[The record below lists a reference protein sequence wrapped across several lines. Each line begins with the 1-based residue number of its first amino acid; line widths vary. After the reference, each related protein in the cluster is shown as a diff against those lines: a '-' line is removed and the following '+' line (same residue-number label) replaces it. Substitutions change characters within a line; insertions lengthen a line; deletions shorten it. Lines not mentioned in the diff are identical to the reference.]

1 MEKLTHLLLIDNMK
15 KISFFFIL
23 IIIVLLSN
31 TSYSYENSIIYKIN
45 NEIITEYDVK
55 KEANYLR
62 ALNPNLK
69 KLNISKLTKLALN
82 SIIKEKIKKIELKK
96 NNSLGKNLD
105 DPMVLSTFES
115 VYKNIGIKNED
126 EFEQYLKEFNI
137 SIEWT
142 KMKLEIESLWNSLI
156 YNKYRNQVSI
166 DKEEI
171 RKNLKKDIKLRK
183 KQKNFLLSEI
193 VVKFNSNQEF
203 LNLTKMIEESIAEI
217 GFSNTANTHSISG
230 SANKGGKIGWINQT
244 SLSPKILN
252 EIKDLVNGEYTK
264 PIKINS
270 NFLILK
276 IEDSKITNVQIDL
289 EEALNKRILNERNKQ
304 LDQFSTIFFNR
315 VKKNIIIDG

>member
-1 MEKLTHLLLIDNMK
+1 MK

-23 IIIVLLSN
+23 IITVILSD
-31 TSYSYENSIIYKIN
+31 TSYSYENSILRKIN

-69 KLNISKLTKLALN
+69 NLEISKLTKLALN
-82 SIIKEKIKKIELKK
+82 SIVREKIKKIELEK
-96 NNSLGKNLD
+96 NNSLGENLD
-105 DPMVLSTFES
+105 NPIVVSTFES
-115 VYKNIGIKNED
+115 IYKNIGIKNED
-126 EFEQYLKEFNI
+126 EFEQYLKKFNI

-156 YNKYRNQVSI
+156 YNKYRDQVSI
-166 DKEEI
+166 DKEEM
-171 RKNLKKDIKLRK
+171 RKNLKKDIELRK
-183 KQKNFLLSEI
+183 TQKKILLSEI
-193 VVKFNSNQEF
+193 VVKFNSNEEF
-203 LNLTKMIEESIAEI
+203 LSLTKMIEESITKI
-217 GFSNTANTHSISG
+217 GFSNTANTFSISG
-230 SANKGGKIGWINQT
+230 SANKGGKLGWINQT

-264 PIKINS
+264 PIKIDS

-276 IEDSKITNVQIDL
+276 IEDSVIINVQIDL
-289 EEALNKRILNERNKQ
+289 EEALNERILNERNKQ

-315 VKKNIIIDG
+315 VKKNIIIDE

>member
-1 MEKLTHLLLIDNMK
+1 MK

-23 IIIVLLSN
+23 IITVILSD
-31 TSYSYENSIIYKIN
+31 TSYSYENSILRKIN

-69 KLNISKLTKLALN
+69 NLEISKLTKLALN
-82 SIIKEKIKKIELKK
+82 SIVREKIKKIELEK
-96 NNSLGKNLD
+96 NNSLGENLD
-105 DPMVLSTFES
+105 DPMVVSTFES
-115 VYKNIGIKNED
+115 IYKNIGIKNED
-126 EFEQYLKEFNI
+126 EFEQYLKKFNI

-156 YNKYRNQVSI
+156 YNKYRDQVSI
-166 DKEEI
+166 DKEEM
-171 RKNLKKDIKLRK
+171 RKNLKKDIELRK
-183 KQKNFLLSEI
+183 TQKKILLSEI
-193 VVKFNSNQEF
+193 VVKFNSNEEF
-203 LNLTKMIEESIAEI
+203 LSLTKMIEESITKI
-217 GFSNTANTHSISG
+217 GFSNTANTFSISG
-230 SANKGGKIGWINQT
+230 SANKGGKLGWINQT

-264 PIKINS
+264 PIKIDS

-276 IEDSKITNVQIDL
+276 IEDSVIINVQIDL

-315 VKKNIIIDG
+315 VKKNIIIDE

>member
-1 MEKLTHLLLIDNMK
+1 MK

-23 IIIVLLSN
+23 IIIVLPSN
-31 TSYSYENSIIYKIN
+31 TSYSYENSITHKIN

-203 LNLTKMIEESIAEI
+203 LSLTKMIEESIAKI

-252 EIKDLVNGEYTK
+252 EIKDLVKGEYTK

>member
-1 MEKLTHLLLIDNMK
+1 MK

-252 EIKDLVNGEYTK
+252 EIKDLVKGEYTK

>member
-1 MEKLTHLLLIDNMK
+1 MK
-15 KISFFFIL
+15 KISVFLIL
-23 IIIVLLSN
+23 IITLLLSDA
-31 TSYSYENSIIYKIN
+31 SYSYENFIIHKIN

-62 ALNPNLK
+62 ALNPNLRN
-69 KLNISKLTKLALN
+69 LDISKLTELALN
-82 SIIKEKIKKIELKK
+82 SIVREKIKKIELEK
-96 NNSLGKNLD
+96 NNLLGENLD
-105 DPMVLSTFES
+105 DPMIISTFES

-126 EFEQYLKEFNI
+126 EFEQYLKKFNI

-142 KMKLEIESLWNSLI
+142 KKKLQIESLWNSLI

-166 DKEEI
+166 DNEKI
-171 RKNLKKDIKLRK
+171 RKNLKKNIKLRK
-183 KQKNFLLSEI
+183 TQKKILLSEI
-193 VVKFNSNQEF
+193 VVKFNSNEEF
-203 LNLTKMIEESIAEI
+203 LSLTKIIAESITEI
-217 GFSNTANTHSISG
+217 GFSNTANTHSISR
-230 SANKGGKIGWINQT
+230 SANKGGKIGWINQA

-276 IEDSKITNVQIDL
+276 IEDSEIINVQIDL

>member
-1 MEKLTHLLLIDNMK
+1 MK
-15 KISFFFIL
+15 KISIFFIL
-23 IIIVLLSN
+23 IITVLLSD

-45 NEIITEYDVK
+45 NEIITKYDVK

-69 KLNISKLTKLALN
+69 DLDISKLTKLGLK
-82 SIIKEKIKKIELKK
+82 SIIKEKIKKIELEK
-96 NNSLGKNLD
+96 NNILGERLD
-105 DPMVLSTFES
+105 DPMVLNTFES
-115 VYKNIGIKNED
+115 VYKNIGIKDES
-126 EFEQYLKEFNI
+126 EFEQYLKKFNI

-142 KMKLEIESLWNSLI
+142 KTKLEIESLWNSLI
-156 YNKYRNQVSI
+156 YNKYKNQVSI
-166 DKEEI
+166 DNEEI
-171 RKNLKKDIKLRK
+171 REKLKRDIKLRK
-183 KQKNFLLSEI
+183 TQKKILLSEI
-193 VVKFNSNQEF
+193 VIKFNSNQEF
-203 LNLTKMIEESIAEI
+203 LNSTKMIKESIAEI
-217 GFSNTANTHSISG
+217 GFSNTANIHSISS

-264 PIKINS
+264 PIKVGS

-276 IEDSKITNVQIDL
+276 IEDSEITNVQIDL

-304 LDQFSTIFFNR
+304 LDQFSNIFFNR

>member
-1 MEKLTHLLLIDNMK
+1 MK

-23 IIIVLLSN
+23 IIIVLPSN
-31 TSYSYENSIIYKIN
+31 TSYSYENSITHKIN

-82 SIIKEKIKKIELKK
+82 SIIREKIKKIELEK
-96 NNSLGKNLD
+96 NSSLGKNLD

-203 LNLTKMIEESIAEI
+203 LSLTKMIEESIAKI

-252 EIKDLVNGEYTK
+252 EIKDLVKGEYTK

-315 VKKNIIIDG
+315 VKKNVIIDG

>member
-1 MEKLTHLLLIDNMK
+1 MK

-31 TSYSYENSIIYKIN
+31 TSYSYENSIIRKIN

-82 SIIKEKIKKIELKK
+82 SIIREKIKKIELEK
-96 NNSLGKNLD
+96 NSSLGKNLD

-203 LNLTKMIEESIAEI
+203 LSLTEMIEESIVEI

>member
-1 MEKLTHLLLIDNMK
+1 MK

-82 SIIKEKIKKIELKK
+82 SIIREKIKKIELEK
-96 NNSLGKNLD
+96 NRSLGKNLD

-183 KQKNFLLSEI
+183 KQKIFLLSEI
-193 VVKFNSNQEF
+193 VLKFNSNQEF
-203 LNLTKMIEESIAEI
+203 LSLTKMIEESIVEI

>member
-1 MEKLTHLLLIDNMK
+1 MK

-23 IIIVLLSN
+23 IIIVLLSD

-45 NEIITEYDVK
+45 NEIITKYDVK

-69 KLNISKLTKLALN
+69 DLDISKLRKLALK
-82 SIIKEKIKKIELKK
+82 SIIREKIKKIELEKSK
-96 NNSLGKNLD
+96 TLGEYLD
-105 DPMVLSTFES
+105 DPMILNTFKNI
-115 VYKNIGIKNED
+115 YRNIGIKDED
-126 EFEQYLKEFNI
+126 AFEQYLKKFNI

-142 KMKLEIESLWNSLI
+142 KMKLEIETLWNSLI

-171 RKNLKKDIKLRK
+171 RKKLKRDIKLK
-183 KQKNFLLSEI
+183 KTQKKFLLSEI
-193 VVKFNSNQEF
+193 VVKFNSSQEF
-203 LNLTKMIEESIAEI
+203 LGLTKMIKESIAKI
-217 GFSNTANTHSISG
+217 GFSNTASIYSISS
-230 SANKGGKIGWINQT
+230 SANKGGKIGWVNQT

-264 PIKINS
+264 PIKIDS
-270 NFLILK
+270 NFIILK
-276 IEDSKITNVQIDL
+276 IEDSQITNIQIKL
-289 EEALNKRILNERNKQ
+289 EEALNKRILNERNRQ

-315 VKKNIIIDG
+315 IKKNIIIDG

>member
-1 MEKLTHLLLIDNMK
+1 MK

-23 IIIVLLSN
+23 ITIVLLSN
-31 TSYSYENSIIYKIN
+31 TSYSYENSIVHKIN

-69 KLNISKLTKLALN
+69 KLNISKLTQLALN
-82 SIIKEKIKKIELKK
+82 SIIREKIKKIELEK

-137 SIEWT
+137 SIKWT

-171 RKNLKKDIKLRK
+171 RKSLKKDIKLRK

-193 VVKFNSNQEF
+193 VVKFNTNQEF
-203 LNLTKMIEESIAEI
+203 LSLTKMIEESIAEI

-244 SLSPKILN
+244 SLSPKILT
-252 EIKDLVNGEYTK
+252 EIKDLVNGEYSK

>member
-1 MEKLTHLLLIDNMK
+1 MK

-23 IIIVLLSN
+23 IIIVLLSD

-45 NEIITEYDVK
+45 NEIITKYDVK
-55 KEANYLR
+55 KEANYLK

-69 KLNISKLTKLALN
+69 DLDISKLRKLALK
-82 SIIKEKIKKIELKK
+82 SIIREKIKKIELEKSK
-96 NNSLGKNLD
+96 TLGEYLD
-105 DPMVLSTFES
+105 DPMILNTFKNI
-115 VYKNIGIKNED
+115 YRNIGIKDED
-126 EFEQYLKEFNI
+126 AFEQYLKKFNI

-142 KMKLEIESLWNSLI
+142 KMKLEIETLWNSLI

-171 RKNLKKDIKLRK
+171 RKKLKRDIKLK
-183 KQKNFLLSEI
+183 KTQKKFLLSEI
-193 VVKFNSNQEF
+193 VVKFNSSQEF
-203 LNLTKMIEESIAEI
+203 LGLTKMIKESIAKI
-217 GFSNTANTHSISG
+217 GFSNTASIYSISS

-264 PIKINS
+264 PIKIDS
-270 NFLILK
+270 NFIILK
-276 IEDSKITNVQIDL
+276 IEDSQITNIQIKL
-289 EEALNKRILNERNKQ
+289 EEALNKRILNERNRQ

-315 VKKNIIIDG
+315 IKKNIIIDG

>member
-1 MEKLTHLLLIDNMK
+1 MK

-23 IIIVLLSN
+23 ITIVLLSN
-31 TSYSYENSIIYKIN
+31 TSYSYENSIVHKIN

-193 VVKFNSNQEF
+193 VVKFNTNQEF
-203 LNLTKMIEESIAEI
+203 LSLTKMIEESIAEI

-244 SLSPKILN
+244 SLSPKILT
-252 EIKDLVNGEYTK
+252 EIKDLVNGEYSK

>member
-1 MEKLTHLLLIDNMK
+1 MK
-15 KISFFFIL
+15 KISVFLIL
-23 IIIVLLSN
+23 IITLLLSE
-31 TSYSYENSIIYKIN
+31 TSYSYENFIIHKIN

-69 KLNISKLTKLALN
+69 NLDILKLTKLALN
-82 SIIKEKIKKIELKK
+82 SIVREKIKKIELEK
-96 NNSLGKNLD
+96 NNSLGENLD

-126 EFEQYLKEFNI
+126 EFEQYLKKFNI
-137 SIEWT
+137 SIKWT

-171 RKNLKKDIKLRK
+171 RKSLKKDIKLRK
-183 KQKNFLLSEI
+183 TQKKILLSEI
-193 VVKFNSNQEF
+193 VIKFNSNQDF
-203 LNLTKMIEESIAEI
+203 LSLTKMIEESIAEI

-244 SLSPKILN
+244 SLSPKILT

-264 PIKINS
+264 PIKIDS

-276 IEDSKITNVQIDL
+276 IEDSVITNVQIDL

>member
-1 MEKLTHLLLIDNMK
+1 
-15 KISFFFIL
+15 
-23 IIIVLLSN
+23 
-31 TSYSYENSIIYKIN
+31 
-45 NEIITEYDVK
+45 
-55 KEANYLR
+55 
-62 ALNPNLK
+62 
-69 KLNISKLTKLALN
+69 
-82 SIIKEKIKKIELKK
+82 
-96 NNSLGKNLD
+96 
-105 DPMVLSTFES
+105 MVLSTFES

>member
-1 MEKLTHLLLIDNMK
+1 MK

-23 IIIVLLSN
+23 IIIVLLSD

-45 NEIITEYDVK
+45 NEIITKYDVK

-69 KLNISKLTKLALN
+69 DLDISKLRKLALK
-82 SIIKEKIKKIELKK
+82 SIIREKIKKIELEKSK
-96 NNSLGKNLD
+96 TLGEYLD
-105 DPMVLSTFES
+105 DPMILNTFKNI
-115 VYKNIGIKNED
+115 YRNIGIKDED
-126 EFEQYLKEFNI
+126 AFEQYLKKFNI

-142 KMKLEIESLWNSLI
+142 KMKLEIETLWNSLI

-171 RKNLKKDIKLRK
+171 RKKLKRDIKLK
-183 KQKNFLLSEI
+183 KTQKKFLLSEI
-193 VVKFNSNQEF
+193 VVKFNSSQEF
-203 LNLTKMIEESIAEI
+203 LGLTKMIKESIAKI
-217 GFSNTANTHSISG
+217 GFSNTASIYSISS
-230 SANKGGKIGWINQT
+230 SANKGGKIGWVNQT

-264 PIKINS
+264 PIKIDS
-270 NFLILK
+270 NFIILK
-276 IEDSKITNVQIDL
+276 IEDSQTTNIQIKL

-315 VKKNIIIDG
+315 IKKNIIIDG

>member
-1 MEKLTHLLLIDNMK
+1 MK

-31 TSYSYENSIIYKIN
+31 TSYSYENSIIRKIN

-82 SIIKEKIKKIELKK
+82 SIIREKIKKIELEK
-96 NNSLGKNLD
+96 NRSLGKNLD

-183 KQKNFLLSEI
+183 KQKIFLLSEI
-193 VVKFNSNQEF
+193 VLKFNSNQEF
-203 LNLTKMIEESIAEI
+203 LSLTKMIEESIVEI

>member
-1 MEKLTHLLLIDNMK
+1 MK

-23 IIIVLLSN
+23 IIIVLLSD

-45 NEIITEYDVK
+45 NEIITKYDVK

-69 KLNISKLTKLALN
+69 DLDISKLRKLALK
-82 SIIKEKIKKIELKK
+82 SIIREKIKKIELEKSK
-96 NNSLGKNLD
+96 TLGEYLD
-105 DPMVLSTFES
+105 DPMILNTFKN
-115 VYKNIGIKNED
+115 VYKNIGIKDED
-126 EFEQYLKEFNI
+126 AFEQYLKKFNI

-142 KMKLEIESLWNSLI
+142 KMKLEIETLWNSLI

-171 RKNLKKDIKLRK
+171 RKKLKKDIKLRK
-183 KQKNFLLSEI
+183 TQKKILLSEI
-193 VVKFNSNQEF
+193 VVKFNSSQEF
-203 LNLTKMIEESIAEI
+203 LSLTKMIDESIAEI
-217 GFSNTANTHSISG
+217 GFGNTANIYSISG

-252 EIKDLVNGEYTK
+252 EIKDLVNGEHTK
-264 PIKINS
+264 PIKIDS
-270 NFLILK
+270 NFIILK
-276 IEDSKITNVQIDL
+276 IEDSQTTNIQIKL

-315 VKKNIIIDG
+315 VKKNVIIDG

>member
-1 MEKLTHLLLIDNMK
+1 MLTDA
-15 KISFFFIL
+15 
-23 IIIVLLSN
+23 
-31 TSYSYENSIIYKIN
+31 SYSYENSIIYKID

-69 KLNISKLTKLALN
+69 NLDISKLTKLALD
-82 SIIKEKIKKIELKK
+82 SIVKEKIKKIELEK
-96 NNSLGKNLD
+96 NNLLGENLD

-126 EFEQYLKEFNI
+126 EFEQYLKKFNI

-171 RKNLKKDIKLRK
+171 SKNLKKDIKLRK
-183 KQKNFLLSEI
+183 TQKKILLSEI

-203 LNLTKMIEESIAEI
+203 LSLIKMIEESIAEI
-217 GFSNTANTHSISG
+217 GFNNTANTHSISG

-264 PIKINS
+264 PIKIDS

-276 IEDSKITNVQIDL
+276 IEDSVITNVQIDL
-289 EEALNKRILNERNKQ
+289 EEALNKRILSERNKQ

>member
-1 MEKLTHLLLIDNMK
+1 MK

-252 EIKDLVNGEYTK
+252 EIKDLDNGEYTK

>member
-1 MEKLTHLLLIDNMK
+1 MK

-23 IIIVLLSN
+23 ITIVLLSN
-31 TSYSYENSIIYKIN
+31 TSYSYENSIVHKIN

-82 SIIKEKIKKIELKK
+82 SIIREKIKKIELEK

-137 SIEWT
+137 SIKWT

-171 RKNLKKDIKLRK
+171 RKSLKKDIKLRK

-244 SLSPKILN
+244 SLSPKILT
-252 EIKDLVNGEYTK
+252 EIKDLVNGEYSK

>member
-1 MEKLTHLLLIDNMK
+1 MK

-82 SIIKEKIKKIELKK
+82 SIIREKIKKIELEK
-96 NNSLGKNLD
+96 NSSLGKNLD

-315 VKKNIIIDG
+315 VKKNVIIDG

>member
-1 MEKLTHLLLIDNMK
+1 MK

-23 IIIVLLSN
+23 IIIVLLSD

-45 NEIITEYDVK
+45 NEIITKYDVK

-69 KLNISKLTKLALN
+69 DLDISKLRKLALK
-82 SIIKEKIKKIELKK
+82 SIIREKIKKIELEKSK
-96 NNSLGKNLD
+96 TLGKYLD
-105 DPMVLSTFES
+105 DPMILNTFKN
-115 VYKNIGIKNED
+115 VYKNIGIKDED
-126 EFEQYLKEFNI
+126 AFEQYLKKFNI

-142 KMKLEIESLWNSLI
+142 KMKLEIETLWNSLI

-171 RKNLKKDIKLRK
+171 RKKLKRDIKLK
-183 KQKNFLLSEI
+183 KTQKKFLLSEI
-193 VVKFNSNQEF
+193 VVKFNSSQEF
-203 LNLTKMIEESIAEI
+203 LGLTKMIKESIAKI
-217 GFSNTANTHSISG
+217 GFSNTASIYSISS
-230 SANKGGKIGWINQT
+230 SANKGGKIGWVNQT

-264 PIKINS
+264 PIKIDS
-270 NFLILK
+270 NFIILK
-276 IEDSKITNVQIDL
+276 IEDSQTTNIQIKL

-315 VKKNIIIDG
+315 IKKNIIIDG

>member
-1 MEKLTHLLLIDNMK
+1 MK

-23 IIIVLLSN
+23 IIIVLPSN
-31 TSYSYENSIIYKIN
+31 TSYSYENSITHKIN

-82 SIIKEKIKKIELKK
+82 SIIREKIKKIELEK
-96 NNSLGKNLD
+96 NRSLGKNLD

-183 KQKNFLLSEI
+183 KQKIFLLSEI
-193 VVKFNSNQEF
+193 VLKFNSNQEF
-203 LNLTKMIEESIAEI
+203 LSLTKMIEESIVEI

>member
-1 MEKLTHLLLIDNMK
+1 MK

-23 IIIVLLSN
+23 ITIVLLSN
-31 TSYSYENSIIYKIN
+31 TSYSYENSIVHKIN

-69 KLNISKLTKLALN
+69 KLNISKLTQLALN
-82 SIIKEKIKKIELKK
+82 SIIREKIKKIELEK

-137 SIEWT
+137 SIKWT

-171 RKNLKKDIKLRK
+171 RKSLKKDIKLRK

-193 VVKFNSNQEF
+193 VVKFNTNQEF
-203 LNLTKMIEESIAEI
+203 LSLTKMIEESIAEI

-252 EIKDLVNGEYTK
+252 EIKDLVKGEYTK